1 MWGNSQKT
9 RKIMTQENCMS
20 TGLIEAVRDGVA
32 CASCARVVSIEEAA
46 QWDGKWYC
54 AEHERAL
61 FRPAE

>member
-1 MWGNSQKT
+1 
-9 RKIMTQENCMS
+9 MTQENCMS